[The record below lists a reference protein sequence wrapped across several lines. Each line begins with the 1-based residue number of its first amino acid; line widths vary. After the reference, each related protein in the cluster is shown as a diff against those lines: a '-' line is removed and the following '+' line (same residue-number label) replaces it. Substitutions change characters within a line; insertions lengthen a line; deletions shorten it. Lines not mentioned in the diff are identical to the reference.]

1 MSYRIGLNRFS
12 GEDLEDAADHLA
24 KVFRM
29 SKEESSRIVVGLCEG
44 NAWQFPQVVSNKQ
57 SQMAEKFLTGLGFEV
72 NLNLVEQDINLNDD
86 EPDDETKEETG
97 KKSVLGKI
105 WLELNK
111 KR

>member
-12 GEDLEDAADHLA
+12 GEDLEDAADQLA

-29 SKEESSRIVVGLCEG
+29 SKEESSRIVVGLSEG

-57 SQMAEKFLTGLGFEV
+57 SQVAENFLTKLGFEV
-72 NLNLVEQDINLNDD
+72 NLHLVEQDIDLDDD
-86 EPDDETKEETG
+86 EPEEETG

>member
-12 GEDLEDAADHLA
+12 GEDLEDAADQLA

-29 SKEESSRIVVGLCEG
+29 SKEESSRIVVGLSEG
-44 NAWQFPQVVSNKQ
+44 NAWQFPKVVSNKQ
-57 SQMAEKFLTGLGFEV
+57 SQMAGDFLTKLGFEV
-72 NLNLVEQDINLNDD
+72 KLNLVEQEIELNDD
-86 EPDDETKEETG
+86 EPEEETG